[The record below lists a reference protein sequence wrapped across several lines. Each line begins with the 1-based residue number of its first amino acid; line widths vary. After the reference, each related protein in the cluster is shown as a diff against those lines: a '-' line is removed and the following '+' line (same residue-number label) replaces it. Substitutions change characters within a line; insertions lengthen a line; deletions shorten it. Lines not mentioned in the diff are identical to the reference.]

1 MDRLAELREKRGL
14 TLRELSRMSGVSPD
28 TINQIELGHRRPR
41 PSTLRKLAR
50 ALEIDIEDFF
60 EDEELTT
67 RPKGRAP
74 LPPDDAVQAAG
85 PQSLDW
91 ALTAPEEEFS
101 VWVENAQPIALHKLW
116 ILLSEYAK
124 DLETGDHHRLAT
136 DRAQAATARFF
147 RLNPPVAVRP
157 RKSQVSVD
165 EENRES
171 REVG

>member
-1 MDRLAELREKRGL
+1 MDRLAELREQRAL
-14 TLRELSRMSGVSPD
+14 TLRELSKTSGVSPD
-28 TINQIELGHRRPR
+28 TINQIELGHRKAR

-50 ALEIDIEDFF
+50 ALEVDIKDFF
-60 EDEELTT
+60 EDEELAT

-85 PQSLDW
+85 PQSLEW
-91 ALTAPEEEFS
+91 AIAAPAEEYSE
-101 VWVENAQPIALHKLW
+101 WILNAAPHELHKTW

-124 DLETGDHHRLAT
+124 DLETGRHHRLVT

-157 RKSQVSVD
+157 RKSKVSAED
-165 EENRES
+165 ENQKS
-171 REVG
+171 REAG